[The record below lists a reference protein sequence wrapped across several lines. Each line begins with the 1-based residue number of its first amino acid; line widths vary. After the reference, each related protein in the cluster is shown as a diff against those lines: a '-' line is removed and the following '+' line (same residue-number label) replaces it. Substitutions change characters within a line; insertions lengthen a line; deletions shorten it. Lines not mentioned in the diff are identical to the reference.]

1 MKSSARQVLVWGMLA
16 ALLLILDQY
25 TKHIA
30 SRVLDYGEQIYVTPF
45 LNWTLLHNTGAAF
58 SFLADAGG
66 WQNLLF
72 SVLAIGVSVFII
84 YWLATT
90 PRSAPWQALAL
101 ALVLSGAL
109 GNLYDRLTLGYVVD
123 FIQLHYRQYYW
134 PAFNI
139 ADSAITL
146 GAGMLIIQSLFG
158 DKGGADETPADGNS

>member
-72 SVLAIGVSVFII
+72 SVLAIGVSIFIVC
-84 YWLATT
+84 WLTTT

-123 FIQLHYRQYYW
+123 FIQVYYDKWSW
-134 PAFNI
+134 PAFNV
-139 ADSAITL
+139 ADSAIFV
-146 GAGMLIIQSLFG
+146 GAAMLIIDSLR
-158 DKGGADETPADGNS
+158 GNRSNSIASEE